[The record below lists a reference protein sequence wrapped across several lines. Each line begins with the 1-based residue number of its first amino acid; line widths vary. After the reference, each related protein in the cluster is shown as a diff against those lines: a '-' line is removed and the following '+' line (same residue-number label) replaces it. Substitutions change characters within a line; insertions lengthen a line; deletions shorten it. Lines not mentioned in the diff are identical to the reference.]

1 MEEGWESAALEV
13 GDIRMESGALSSNKV
28 ILSMET
34 VWDQNANAEKT
45 DMIKK
50 TSKKERQWIR
60 SQKFIK
66 KQSDGEIMA

>member
-13 GDIRMESGALSSNKV
+13 GDIRMESGALSRNKV

-50 TSKKERQWIR
+50 TSKKERHGNGQIL
-60 SQKFIK
+60 
-66 KQSDGEIMA
+66 